1 VGGVGGMTD
10 ELSFSSD
17 SDPGIRRR
25 GTKRFRYIDEA
36 SGQPVRSRATLERI
50 DALVIPP
57 AWANVWICAA
67 ANGHIQATGRD
78 ARGRKQYRYH
88 AAYRA
93 RREAEKFSDL
103 VPFGEA
109 LGPLRAQVRDDL
121 DGREWDFD
129 HVVALVLALLDT
141 THIRVGNEHYVRENG
156 TFGLTTLRNRH
167 VQLDGRNA
175 RLHFVGKGGKEHEV
189 DIEDTVL
196 AKQVRRCRQLPGQ
209 LLFQWIDA
217 RGERHPVSSNDV
229 NERLREITGLDV
241 TAKTFRT
248 WGASVR
254 AAALLADA
262 GEPASAREAK
272 ATVVAAIDEVAD
284 RLGNTRAVARA
295 SYVHP
300 AIVIAYEQGR
310 LPDWWRDGPVRAGH
324 GLRPEERK
332 LLLVLRRARRAGLG
346 LPVRPARVASGAA
359 RVAVARA

>member
-1 VGGVGGMTD
+1 MGDGLT
-10 ELSFSSD
+10 FSSD

-25 GTKRFRYIDEA
+25 GAKRFRYIDET
-36 SGQPVRSRATLERI
+36 SGHVVRAKSTLARI
-50 DALVIPP
+50 EGLVIPP
-57 AWANVWICAA
+57 AWTNVWICAA

-109 LGPLRAQVRDDL
+109 LGPLRTKVRDDL
-121 DGREWDFD
+121 DGGEWDFD

-141 THIRVGNEHYVRENG
+141 THIRVGNEHYARENG

-167 VQLDGRNA
+167 VRVDGRNA
-175 RLHFVGKGGKEHEV
+175 RLHFVGKGGKEHDV
-189 DIEDTVL
+189 DIEDRLL
-196 AKQVRRCRQLPGQ
+196 AKEVRRCLQLPGQ

-217 RGERHPVSSNDV
+217 RGERHPVSSSDV
-229 NERLREITGLDV
+229 NERLREVTGLDV

-254 AAALLADA
+254 AAALLAAA
-262 GEPASAREAK
+262 GEPANARESRS
-272 ATVVAAIDEVAD
+272 TVVAAIDEIAD

-300 AIVIAYEQGR
+300 AIVTAYEQGR
-310 LPDWWRDGPVRAGH
+310 LADWWRDGPVRAGH

-332 LLLVLRRARRAGLG
+332 LLLVLRRARRAGFAGREDVPGTRWLAA
-346 LPVRPARVASGAA
+346 RPAG
-359 RVAVARA
+359 